1 MVTIRSLRDLAK
13 KEASFVENA
22 LKDMEEN
29 LIDPGYTLELTKSIH
44 RSSRNID
51 DFIKKNTEILL
62 NEHATVVRQNV
73 IQKMKNQIKDMN
85 DEMSQDAKK
94 LGDDI
99 SNFFEFIQTS
109 YTLASDSF
117 KKVTE
122 LAKKNY
128 ENVELITMTEDKIFS
143 LKKVMQKN
151 SKYEKTPVD
160 VSNVSSNDVLKM
172 VRRLKESNLSLVYN
186 SRFSQGSST
195 FQNTEILTVR
205 NKMNEELAA
214 WDEKIA
220 ISENELEMMKD
231 LNEKLKK
238 QSRDL
243 EDEEKE
249 RNEEYKEE
257 LKKLNEIYKV
267 CTGSEVQVADPV
279 LMRVAIDHT
288 IQGILFE
295 INTYPRKKV
304 KELIKTLEA
313 EKKLSERKAEEALR
327 AQRATERLKKAL
339 SPAAK
344 KELKKKK
351 KPK

>member
-1 MVTIRSLRDLAK
+1 
-13 KEASFVENA
+13 
-22 LKDMEEN
+22 
-29 LIDPGYTLELTKSIH
+29 
-44 RSSRNID
+44 
-51 DFIKKNTEILL
+51 
-62 NEHATVVRQNV
+62 
-73 IQKMKNQIKDMN
+73 MKNQIKDMN
-85 DEMSQDAKK
+85 EEMSQDAKK

-117 KKVTE
+117 KNE
-122 LAKKNY
+122 LQ
-128 ENVELITMTEDKIFS
+128 ELEQQLLECLMCSEF
-143 LKKVMQKN
+143 LKTLTRKSDQKD

-160 VSNVSSNDVLKM
+160 VSNVSSSDVLLM

-195 FQNTEILTVR
+195 FQNTEIVAVR

-220 ISENELEMMKD
+220 IAENELEMMKD

-249 RNEEYKEE
+249 RDEEYKEE
-257 LKKLNEIYKV
+257 LKKKLNEIYKV
-267 CTGSEVQVADPV
+267 CTGSEVQVADPL

-288 IQGILFE
+288 IQGILVE

-327 AQRATERLKKAL
+327 AQRATERMKKAL

-344 KELKKKK
+344 KLFACFMNGKKKK
-351 KPK
+351 KFCTLAHISHEYYRNPLRTTVLGKRIAVFDPHPATSSLSFS